1 MNNADELT
9 KTGRELHIECRLL
22 KGTEAFNYIHRVI
35 QTFNPRKTSGHLAI
49 GGDSITIPLEKY
61 EFSFSEYLKCEPV
74 YVFFDQENYDRNK
87 VVVVHDGQQLG
98 KLMENSFAME
108 YFVSNAKADYLL
120 AINWYVIEGV
130 GTAKNWLEKLH

>member
-35 QTFNPRKTSGHLAI
+35 QKFNPRKTSDHLAI
-49 GGDSITIPLEKY
+49 GGESIAIPLEKY
-61 EFSFSEYLKCEPV
+61 DFSFSEHLDCESA
-74 YVFFDQENYDRNK
+74 YVFFDQESSSRNK
-87 VVVVHDGQQLG
+87 VVIVYDGQQLCRI
-98 KLMENSFAME
+98 MENSFGME
-108 YFVSNAKADYLL
+108 YFVSNAKTDYLL